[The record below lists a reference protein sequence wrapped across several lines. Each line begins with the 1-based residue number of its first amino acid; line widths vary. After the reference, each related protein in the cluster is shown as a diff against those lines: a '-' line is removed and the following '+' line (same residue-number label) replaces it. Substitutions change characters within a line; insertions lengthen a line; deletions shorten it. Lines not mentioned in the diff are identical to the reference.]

1 MPTHLYKT
9 RRVPPNFIDI
19 ILAHALEVAVASFS
33 FLGGLLVVAN
43 GRDLDVFAATTPLRF
58 LPHYLVYGLGIFLIA
73 GGTAALIGLLVRRD
87 NIRVELNIE
96 QTGWVILAVGW
107 GAYAWAAIYYADGA
121 AMSYLFAGAASLGS
135 VLRAAALFVTEK
147 ELDAAVRE
155 GVETGSTPTIKEDTD
170 D

>member
-19 ILAHALEVAVASFS
+19 ILAHALEVAVAGFS
-33 FLGGLLVVAN
+33 FLAGLLVIAN
-43 GRDLDVFAATTPLRF
+43 AGNLDVFAQTTPLRF
-58 LPHYLVYGLGIFLIA
+58 LPIHLVYGLGIFLTF
-73 GGTAALIGLLVRRD
+73 GGVVSLVGLLIRRH
-87 NIRVELNIE
+87 NIRAELNIE
-96 QTGWVILAVGW
+96 QTGWVVLAVGW
-107 GAYAWAAIYYADGA
+107 GAYSWAAINYADGA
-121 AMSYLFAGAASLGS
+121 AMSYLFAAAVSLGS

-155 GVETGSTPTIKEDTD
+155 GVETGSIPTIKEDTD